1 MLDDST
7 SMKGNP
13 WDDLIIAIREKFLSK
28 IIADPILKQNSY
40 ISVINHNDTT
50 ITYFKESEPD
60 LNLIDLIRFRGGK
73 NDFDNPLIDAYFL
86 CKNNPEKYDKFL
98 LYFMSDGGSVFPQ

>member
-13 WDDLIIAIREKFLSK
+13 WDDLIDAIREKFLSK

-60 LNLIDLIRFRGGK
+60 LNLID
-73 NDFDNPLIDAYFL
+73 
-86 CKNNPEKYDKFL
+86 
-98 LYFMSDGGSVFPQ
+98 